1 MLGFRSRVEHGMDGR
16 GGRMI
21 KMLVSGRG
29 SLNDEAFFKFGWL

>member
-1 MLGFRSRVEHGMDGR
+1 M
-16 GGRMI
+16 GGEERMI